1 MKKLLVVVDMQND
14 FVIGSLGTEE
24 AKKIIPNVKT
34 RIERAVKE
42 GWDIWFT
49 KDTHEEDYLKTQEGI
64 KLPVEHCIRGTKGWE
79 IIDDL
84 KEYVKHVIEKPS
96 FGSVKLADGVKENT
110 YEEVELIGL
119 CTDICVVSNALLI
132 KAVSPELPVAV
143 SEQCCAGVTVDTHE
157 AAIRTMQMCQIE
169 IR

>member
-1 MKKLLVVVDMQND
+1 MKKLLIVVDMQND
-14 FVIGSLGTEE
+14 FVTGSLGTEE

-34 RIERAVKE
+34 RIERAIKE

-49 KDTHEEDYLKTQEGI
+49 KDTHEEDYLKSQEGR

-84 KEYVKHVIEKPS
+84 KEYVKNVIEKPT
-96 FGSVKLADGVKENT
+96 FGSVKLAEAVKENN

-132 KAVSPELPVAV
+132 KAICSELPIAV
-143 SEQCCAGVTVDTHE
+143 SENGCAGVTVDTHE

>member
-1 MKKLLVVVDMQND
+1 MKKLLIVVDMQND
-14 FVIGSLGTEE
+14 FVTGSLGTEE
-24 AKKIIPNVKT
+24 AKKIIPNVRE
-34 RIERAVKE
+34 RIEKAVKE

-49 KDTHEEDYLKTQEGI
+49 KDTHEEDYLKTQEGK
-64 KLPVEHCIRGTKGWE
+64 KLPVEHCIRQTQGWE
-79 IIDDL
+79 IVNDL
-84 KEYVKHVIEKPS
+84 KKYVKFVIEKPT
-96 FGSVKLADGVKENT
+96 FGSMKLAEAVKENN

-132 KAVSPELPVAV
+132 KAICSELPIAV
-143 SEQCCAGVTVDTHE
+143 SENCCAGVTVDTHE

>member
-1 MKKLLVVVDMQND
+1 MKKLLIVVDMQND
-14 FVIGSLGTEE
+14 FVTGSLGTEE
-24 AKKIIPNVKT
+24 AKKIIPNVRE
-34 RIERAVKE
+34 RIEKAVKE

-49 KDTHEEDYLKTQEGI
+49 KDTHEEDYLKTQEGK
-64 KLPVEHCIRGTKGWE
+64 KLPVEHCIRQTQGWE
-79 IIDDL
+79 IVDDL
-84 KEYVKHVIEKPS
+84 KKYVKFVIEKPT
-96 FGSVKLADGVKENT
+96 FGSVKLAEAVKENN

-132 KAVSPELPVAV
+132 KAICSELPIAV
-143 SEQCCAGVTVDTHE
+143 SENCCAGVTVDTHE

>member
-14 FVIGSLGTEE
+14 FVTGSLGTEE

-96 FGSVKLADGVKENT
+96 FGSIKLADGVKENT

>member
-1 MKKLLVVVDMQND
+1 MKKLLIVVDMQND
-14 FVIGSLGTEE
+14 FVTGSLGTEE

-49 KDTHEEDYLKTQEGI
+49 KDTHEEDYLKTQEGT

-84 KEYVKHVIEKPS
+84 KEYVEHVIEKPS
-96 FGSVKLADGVKENT
+96 FGSVRLADGVKENA

-143 SEQCCAGVTVDTHE
+143 SEHCCAGVTVDTHE

>member
-1 MKKLLVVVDMQND
+1 MKKLLIVVDMQND
-14 FVIGSLGTEE
+14 FVTGSLGTEE
-24 AKKIIPNVKT
+24 AKKIIPNVRE
-34 RIERAVKE
+34 RIEKAVKE

-49 KDTHEEDYLKTQEGI
+49 KDTHEEDYLKTQEGK
-64 KLPVEHCIRGTKGWE
+64 KLPVEHCIRQTQGWE
-79 IIDDL
+79 IVNDL
-84 KEYVKHVIEKPS
+84 KKYVKFVIEKPT
-96 FGSVKLADGVKENT
+96 FGSVKLAEAVKENN

-132 KAVSPELPVAV
+132 KAICSELPIAV
-143 SEQCCAGVTVDTHE
+143 SENCCAGVTVDTHE

>member
-1 MKKLLVVVDMQND
+1 MKKLLIVVDMQND
-14 FVIGSLGTEE
+14 FVTGSLGTEE

-49 KDTHEEDYLKTQEGI
+49 KDTHEEDYLKTQEGT

-132 KAVSPELPVAV
+132 KALSPELPIAV